1 MTELQ
6 PTIDS
11 VSSDVCHCSASGGE
25 DCGPPRR
32 RALPHT
38 RAWFGVFLAWMGGL
52 AGLTLW
58 LTARWDQFDDPLAM
72 RGVIVALMCF
82 YLSLC
87 NTLVPLPTA
96 WIVLLAASP
105 QYALLPHAGLNV
117 ACVALLGALAT
128 ALANLNEYHLLAYGF
143 GGGLGARLRRTPAY
157 AWAVRWF
164 ERAPFGV
171 LTLVAFFPIPVDA
184 VRWLAILH
192 GYPRLRFGLAYFLG
206 RAPRYV
212 IFAAC
217 SVFFTFTE
225 WQILAIQVGL
235 VLAGFMAR
243 AAWRLRRRPARPRPA
258 A

>member
-6 PTIDS
+6 PSIAAA
-11 VSSDVCHCSASGGE
+11 VCHCSDAARG
-25 DCGPPRR
+25 

-38 RAWFGVFLAWMGGL
+38 RAYFAAFLVWMGGL
-52 AGLTLW
+52 ALLTVL
-58 LTARWDQFDDPLAM
+58 LTARWDRLDDVLAM

-105 QYALLPHAGLNV
+105 QYALLPHAALNV
-117 ACVALLGALAT
+117 AAVAVLGGLAT
-128 ALANLNEYHLLAYGF
+128 AVANLSEYHLLAYGL

-192 GYPRLRFGLAYFLG
+192 GYPRLRFGLAYLLG
-206 RAPRYV
+206 RTPRYV
-212 IFAAC
+212 IFATCA
-217 SVFFTFTE
+217 VFFSFTE
-225 WQILAIQVGL
+225 WQILAIQGGL
-235 VLAGFMAR
+235 VLAGFAAR
-243 AAWRLRRRPARPRPA
+243 VAWRWSRRRRPALPQSA
-258 A
+258 V